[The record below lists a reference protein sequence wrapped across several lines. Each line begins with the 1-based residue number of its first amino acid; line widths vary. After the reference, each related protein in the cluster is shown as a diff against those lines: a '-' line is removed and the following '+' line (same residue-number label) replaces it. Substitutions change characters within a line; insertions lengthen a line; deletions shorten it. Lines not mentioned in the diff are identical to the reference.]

1 MTLTEATRGACK
13 SATRATTPKRFN
25 NSTRQMTISP
35 ITISEAKDRLPIPSL
50 WGILNLAGDPPVKD
64 GVYRSPFREDGNP
77 SFSIFANGTRF
88 KDHAT
93 GESGDAITF
102 YAMARGIQNRE
113 ALKEFLTLAAQWT

>member
-1 MTLTEATRGACK
+1 MPL
-13 SATRATTPKRFN
+13 
-25 NSTRQMTISP
+25 QP
-35 ITISEAKDRLPIPSL
+35 ITIPEAKERLTIHIL
-50 WGILNLAGDPPVKD
+50 WTLTFPGEPPAKD

-102 YAMARGIQNRE
+102 YAMARGIENRE
-113 ALKEFLTLAAQWT
+113 AVREFLNLAAQRT

>member
-1 MTLTEATRGACK
+1 MTL
-13 SATRATTPKRFN
+13 SL
-25 NSTRQMTISP
+25 IP
-35 ITISEAKDRLPIPSL
+35 INEAKNRLPIPTL
-50 WGILNLAGDPPVKD
+50 WRILSLAGDPPVRD

-102 YAMARGIQNRE
+102 YAMARGIENRE
-113 ALKEFLTLAAQWT
+113 AVKEFLTLAAQWT

>member
-1 MTLTEATRGACK
+1 MTL
-13 SATRATTPKRFN
+13 
-25 NSTRQMTISP
+25 SP
-35 ITISEAKDRLPIPSL
+35 ITIAEAKARLSIFTL
-50 WGILNLAGDPPVKD
+50 WRIQNLNGNPPAKD

-102 YAMARGIQNRE
+102 YAMARGIENRE
-113 ALKEFLTLAAQWT
+113 AVKEFLTLATQWN

>member
-1 MTLTEATRGACK
+1 MTKL
-13 SATRATTPKRFN
+13 
-25 NSTRQMTISP
+25 P
-35 ITISEAKDRLPIPSL
+35 ITLNEAKDRLRIPTV
-50 WGILNLAGDPPVKD
+50 WGLTLNGDPPAKD

-102 YAMARGIQNRE
+102 YAMARGIENRE
-113 ALKEFLTLAAQWT
+113 AVKEFLTLAAQWT

>member
-1 MTLTEATRGACK
+1 
-13 SATRATTPKRFN
+13 
-25 NSTRQMTISP
+25 MTILP
-35 ITISEAKDRLPIPSL
+35 ITICEAKERLPIPTL
-50 WGILNLAGDPPVKD
+50 WRILMIAGEAPSKD

-102 YAMARGIQNRE
+102 YAMARCIENRD
-113 ALKEFLTLAAQWT
+113 AVKEFLNLAAQWT

>member
-1 MTLTEATRGACK
+1 MTLSQITITEAKA
-13 SATRATTPKRFN
+13 
-25 NSTRQMTISP
+25 
-35 ITISEAKDRLPIPSL
+35 RLSIFAL
-50 WGILNLAGDPPVKD
+50 WRIQNLNGNPPAKD

-102 YAMARGIQNRE
+102 YAMARNIENRE
-113 ALKEFLTLAAQWT
+113 AVKEFLTLAASWN